1 MLLGGTIPSDETR
14 KRPSGDASTD
24 ASAAARPLRPGVAR
38 AGALAP
44 TRSGAAGV
52 AAGNRTV
59 LGDQSVGGI
68 GASESRITETP
79 GGIIVRADSS
89 IASESTPRRLAGSL
103 VTPFTATAHVA
114 RRKAIREKAKTLS
127 DSR

>member
-1 MLLGGTIPSDETR
+1 MT
-14 KRPSGDASTD
+14 
-24 ASAAARPLRPGVAR
+24 
-38 AGALAP
+38 
-44 TRSGAAGV
+44 
-52 AAGNRTV
+52 
-59 LGDQSVGGI
+59 
-68 GASESRITETP
+68 TETP

-127 DSR
+127 DSRWMVAIAVHWEAAWSAGIAASANEVDAACVHENECSRATTVTAVKDPCPMTDFRSRAQLIEIAAVRTVSTW